1 MINFYVNSNAVN
13 GDEDDFLDRS
23 DSIDLSDLSPERN
36 PRSHLTSAKSIDV
49 IREDDEDE
57 EDDVLLELSHKFG
70 KR

>member
-1 MINFYVNSNAVN
+1 MN

-23 DSIDLSDLSPERN
+23 DVDLSDLSPERN

-57 EDDVLLELSHKFG
+57 EDDVLLELSHKFS

>member
-1 MINFYVNSNAVN
+1 MN
-13 GDEDDFLDRS
+13 GEEDDFLDRS

-49 IREDDEDE
+49 IREDDEEEDE
-57 EDDVLLELSHKFG
+57 EDDVLLELSQKFG

>member
-1 MINFYVNSNAVN
+1 MN

-23 DSIDLSDLSPERN
+23 DVDLSDLSPERN

-57 EDDVLLELSHKFG
+57 EDDVLLELSHKFT